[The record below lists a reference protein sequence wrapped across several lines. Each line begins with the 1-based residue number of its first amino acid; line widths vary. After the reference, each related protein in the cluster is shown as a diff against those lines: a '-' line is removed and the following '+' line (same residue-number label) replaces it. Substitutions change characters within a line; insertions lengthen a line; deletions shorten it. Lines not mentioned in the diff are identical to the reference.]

1 VTGDSQ
7 PSKAAIEHDLLM
19 RIAAALEPYLGE
31 MVLCGGWVPYLYWAR
46 LQDPIREPPLR
57 TRDADFAVPRHVPVI
72 GGRPIAECLR
82 ATGART
88 RSVGYGQGIVQFE
101 IDHGDATVPIEFIT
115 PLLGDGRETQIEVQ
129 KGLRVEPL
137 RYVDLLLERTE
148 HVLLVGD
155 VEGAPREITVRVPA
169 PGMFIAQKILTAR
182 RRRDRSRRGK
192 DLAYVRDI
200 LANYDELYTA
210 ILDDVEWLRQR
221 WPSWFANFR
230 NELQRLF
237 DGERPLGCEW
247 MISIAY
253 PEGLPE
259 ALSRDAALQEL
270 AEPFLEFVAML
281 PASD

>member
-1 VTGDSQ
+1 MTGDSQ
-7 PSKAAIEHDLLM
+7 SREAAIEHDLLT

-31 MVLCGGWVPYLYWAR
+31 IVLCGGWVPYLYWAR
-46 LQDPIREPPLR
+46 IHDPIREPPLR
-57 TRDADFAVPRHVPVI
+57 TQDADFAVPRHLPVI
-72 GGRPIAECLR
+72 GGQPIADCLL

-88 RSVGYGQGIVQFE
+88 RLAGYGEGIVRFE

-115 PLLGDGRETQIEVQ
+115 PLVGDGRERQLEVQ
-129 KGLRVEPL
+129 KGLRIEPL

-155 VEGAPREITVRVPA
+155 VAGVRKEATVRVPA
-169 PGMFIAQKILTAR
+169 PGMFVAQKILTAR

-200 LANYDELYTA
+200 LANYDELHPV

-221 WPSWFANFR
+221 WPRWFTNFR
-230 NELQRLF
+230 DELQRLF
-237 DGERPLGCEW
+237 QGERPLGCEW
-247 MISIAY
+247 MISVAY

-259 ALSRDAALQEL
+259 ALPREAALHEL

-281 PASD
+281 PAND